1 MMGAVFAAGAVT
13 GIMCFVIGFLLGSYI
28 SSQDDE

>member
-1 MMGAVFAAGAVT
+1 MMGTVFAAGAVT
-13 GIMCFVIGFLLGSYI
+13 GIMCFLIGFFLGSYI